1 MFLGA
6 GETKGD
12 IHVVYITQ
20 RHMVGGH
27 RHEHIASV
35 RWNDPASGDTNVATR
50 EQMVDWIRKGGD
62 ARVNDGVHE
71 VRVRVRDANPPYIQ
85 TYADGVWTDNL
96 LALPTF

>member
-1 MFLGA
+1 M
-6 GETKGD
+6 
-12 IHVVYITQ
+12 HVVYITQ
-20 RHMVGGH
+20 RHMVGGY

-71 VRVRVRDANPPYIQ
+71 VRVRGRDANPPY
-85 TYADGVWTDNL
+85 TKTDAAGGWADNL
-96 LALPTF
+96 TPLPTCCNPPLSR